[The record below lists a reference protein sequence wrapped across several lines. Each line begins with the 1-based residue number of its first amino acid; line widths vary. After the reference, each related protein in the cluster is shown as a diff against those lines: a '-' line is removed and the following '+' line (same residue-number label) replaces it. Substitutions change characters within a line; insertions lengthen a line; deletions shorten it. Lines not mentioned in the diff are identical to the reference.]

1 MNSTSL
7 VGRYNILN
15 NKWGVFY
22 TPNGCRISV
31 YTRVSGGNG
40 SGIAGTSFGEVSQ
53 EVFEMIDDVA
63 CWLRMVGRDL
73 KPFIAA
79 EKVYMTYS
87 CANENCLHAALQWL
101 AFTACFSGMLKAE
114 WKRNNTCE
122 RKDYIRWKENY
133 IWMHESPLFHIG
145 IRFDIT
151 GFAQGVSICKSKTP
165 LYRKLFIACE
175 KYISVQR
182 CFILN

>member
-53 EVFEMIDDVA
+53 EVP
-63 CWLRMVGRDL
+63 R
-73 KPFIAA
+73 
-79 EKVYMTYS
+79 
-87 CANENCLHAALQWL
+87 
-101 AFTACFSGMLKAE
+101 
-114 WKRNNTCE
+114 
-122 RKDYIRWKENY
+122 
-133 IWMHESPLFHIG
+133 IG
-145 IRFDIT
+145 ICEVR
-151 GFAQGVSICKSKTP
+151 GE
-165 LYRKLFIACE
+165 KLG
-175 KYISVQR
+175 
-182 CFILN
+182 CFLGLLVREVVELFRDCIDVDL